1 MPRTL
6 RGIFLQWGLQKMH
19 DTLTAWAP
27 RVLSI
32 LRIVSVLLLAQ
43 HFTSK
48 FLQFPIVM
56 NPPMFS
62 LYWWA
67 GVIEVVFGTLLL
79 IGLFSRF
86 AAFMLSGHMA
96 AVYFIA
102 HAPKGFYPLTNGGE
116 IAVLFCFIFFYMIFA
131 GPGPWSVDAMRGKA

>member
-1 MPRTL
+1 MNDAL
-6 RGIFLQWGLQKMH
+6 A
-19 DTLTAWAP
+19 AWAP

-32 LRIVSVLLLAQ
+32 LRIVTVLLLAQ

-48 FLQFPIVM
+48 FLQFPM
-56 NPPMFS
+56 ALNPPMFS

-67 GVIEVVFGTLLL
+67 GVIEIVFGTLLL

-86 AAFMLSGHMA
+86 SAFMLSGHLA

-102 HAPKGFYPLTNGGE
+102 HASKGFYPLTNGGE
-116 IAVLFCFIFFYMIFA
+116 AAVLFCFVFFYLIFA
-131 GPGPWSVDAMRGKA
+131 GPGPWSVDALRGRA